1 MHKTGSQI
9 YLPKGKFFLAQYD
22 IHGSGTFRF
31 GHLDVITKGEFLAE
45 SQRVRASILGRLAGK
60 IIHML
65 LFRVFFSVFIEPLKN
80 GNVFIGML
88 TTPVRSGNG
97 YTLCTI
103 KNTAMSW

>member
-1 MHKTGSQI
+1 M
-9 YLPKGKFFLAQYD
+9 AQYD

-31 GHLDVITKGEFLAE
+31 GHLDVITKEEFLAE

-65 LFRVFFSVFIEPLKN
+65 LFRLFFSVFIEALKN